1 MTIFL
6 LCLNVAVVVGGV
18 VYLDQRFR
26 SHVNKLLTSGCP
38 MADTERTMTAR
49 LEDIDR
55 KLDAHESQMG
65 GMMDSVRNATSTVN
79 AMAAKEQLNERIK
92 TAPAHR
98 LSVPGL

>member
-18 VYLDQRFR
+18 VYLDWRFK
-26 SHVNKLLTSGCP
+26 SHVNKLVASGCP
-38 MADTERTMTAR
+38 MADIEKTMAAR
-49 LEDIDR
+49 LSDIDR

-65 GMMDSVRNATSTVN
+65 GMMDSVGRATSTVN
-79 AMAAKEQLNERIK
+79 AMAAKDQLSERIK